1 MTPEGASITIG
12 LPEEQAD
19 FARRNVRFFEVWPRL
34 RDTIDRA
41 FFRQF
46 TPSDAAQKVIF
57 TLGRLAVEDFMEIM
71 VVCGNGYGMAGL
83 KLLRPMFEATVT
95 ARYLRENPA
104 EAEAFLE
111 YYYVHQRKALRLA
124 ETVGIDLSAQISQ
137 AQRDEVEKT
146 YQGIRHRYRQVVCD
160 DCGSERELAS
170 WTRKDMVTMAREVG
184 LAESILSLYFLP
196 TLQIHT
202 TPVRLTSRLE
212 ETAAGVAFKSGP
224 QRGEADAVLTGAHV
238 CLALVLED
246 QEQHFGLGL
255 DVEGLRRDVQYAW
268 PVQADEPKAKGDA

>member
-1 MTPEGASITIG
+1 MIG

-19 FARRNVRFFEVWPRL
+19 FASRNARFFEVWPRL
-34 RDTIDRA
+34 HDTIDRA

-46 TPSDAAQKVIF
+46 RPGDVVQKVVF

-83 KLLRPMFEATVT
+83 KLLRPMFEAMVT
-95 ARYLRENPA
+95 ARYLRQNPA
-104 EAEAFLE
+104 EAEVFLD
-111 YYYVHQRKALRLA
+111 YHHVHQRKALRLA
-124 ETVGIDLSAQISQ
+124 ETVGIDLAARIPQ
-137 AQRDEVEKT
+137 AQQDEIEKT
-146 YQGIRHRYRQVVCD
+146 YQGIKHRYRQVVCD

-170 WTRKDMVTMAREVG
+170 WTKKDMVTMAREVG
-184 LAESILSLYFLP
+184 LAGSILGLYFLP

-212 ETAAGVAFKSGP
+212 ETAEGVAFKSGP
-224 QRGEADAVLTGAHV
+224 QREEADAVLTGAHV
-238 CLALVLED
+238 CLALVIED
-246 QEQHFGLGL
+246 QEQQFGLGL

-268 PVQADEPKAKGDA
+268 PARVDEPKAEGE